1 MPRRMR
7 QQDLDFDI
15 HIDPAC
21 SSQVASLGSPSMDDE
36 YHYDDIEESARQHFD
51 DDDEDMS
58 HADGGDNS
66 SHHENEN
73 EDDVF
78 SDNSPRSSMGSMS
91 EGDPRKNARDGLR
104 SPRISDIRQYEA
116 EADFVPTVKG
126 TPRPP
131 FRSPSSVKAMQMS
144 SPAPSVVGSGQPRP
158 ERRSAL
164 PTVSRLGSPS
174 LSAQY
179 SPKKTPPRFK
189 KNDPPLVLLH
199 VTLLPLRW
207 SWGDVL
213 DEAKTSELSDGI
225 KTLREAWRQL
235 QDTIGDTIQDRGV
248 LLPHPQNDFEVMEER
263 LLEALELP
271 FKRRA
276 RILECG
282 HYLGPSN
289 EMPFADEHDSEDDDN
304 DNYDDDR
311 EARAGEQ
318 KKETHW
324 CSTCHCEIRVDALG
338 AGKIYRVKV
347 YASNGLL
354 RAGAWEACWK
364 EMERVDIELEP
375 MMDAKLQDELV
386 RLAARQDRVIHPKS
400 RAGRRPLSSRVQ
412 DVEDEREDEDL
423 DDPAIGEE
431 TMHEDLHAGE
441 ESFMAQDENTDRRE
455 TSYDTTS
462 SERYREMYGEK
473 SRQHSARTSMG
484 SRPSMGFAPQD
495 ESFGEHKQQRRFHA
509 GGFPE
514 MVVNAFRALLDDKR
528 NLAIILLSALT
539 LAVALRGG
547 ANNRF
552 YDDILA
558 FQPVFTSS
566 EAPTTVV
573 TEETGEEGEVE
584 VEVEVGV
591 GVGAG
596 GETELLFSP
605 TSAVVEILF
614 TPQVKTD
621 GENPCA
627 AMEPQTIEKWMTAT
641 VTEMTTVA
649 QTEMPLAD
657 SEFYPDDDQGSLVDK
672 AHAGETLTLGENF
685 DEEGLHMDGEGEE
698 EEEAGQS
705 DWEWGTRF
713 KFPW

>member
-21 SSQVASLGSPSMDDE
+21 SSQAAPFGGPSMEDD
-36 YHYDDIEESARQHFD
+36 YHYEDIEESVGQHFD
-51 DDDEDMS
+51 DDDGDMS
-58 HADGGDNS
+58 HVDGGDNS
-66 SHHENEN
+66 SHHDEH

-91 EGDPRKNARDGLR
+91 EDAPRKNSHEGLR
-104 SPRISDIRQYEA
+104 SPRISDIQQYET
-116 EADFVPTVKG
+116 EADYVPTAKG

-144 SPAPSVVGSGQPRP
+144 SPAPSVVGSGQPRSG
-158 ERRSAL
+158 RRSAL
-164 PTVSRLGSPS
+164 PTVSRLGSPGS
-174 LSAQY
+174 QPAQY

-213 DEAKTSELSDGI
+213 DDAKTSELSDGI
-225 KTLREAWRQL
+225 KTLRESWREL

-289 EMPFADEHDSEDDDN
+289 EMPFADERDSEDDDAF
-304 DNYDDDR
+304 DDDGSIR
-311 EARAGEQ
+311 PTAAE

-324 CSTCHCEIRVDALG
+324 CSTCHCEIPVDALG

-347 YASNGLL
+347 YASNGLM

-375 MMDAKLQDELV
+375 MMDSKLQDELV
-386 RLAARQDRVIHPKS
+386 RLAARQDRVIHSKS

-412 DVEDEREDEDL
+412 DVEDEREDEEDL
-423 DDPAIGEE
+423 DDPVIGEE
-431 TMHEDLHAGE
+431 TMGE
-441 ESFMAQDENTDRRE
+441 ESFMAQDEKAHRRQ

-462 SERYREMYGEK
+462 SDRYRDMYGGK

-495 ESFGEHKQQRRFHA
+495 DSFGQRKQQGRFNA
-509 GGFPE
+509 GSFPD
-514 MVVNAFRALLDDKR
+514 MVVKAFKALLDDKR
-528 NLAIILLSALT
+528 NLAIMLLSALT
-539 LAVALRGG
+539 LVVALRGG
-547 ANNRF
+547 VSSRL
-552 YDDILA
+552 YDDIVS
-558 FQPVFTSS
+558 FQPSFTDSD
-566 EAPTTVV
+566 AADVPTAVV
-573 TEETGEEGEVE
+573 TEEFGQDGEIEVE
-584 VEVEVGV
+584 VEA
-591 GVGAG
+591 GA
-596 GETELLFSP
+596 EDATELLFSP

-614 TPQVKTD
+614 TPQVKID

-627 AMEPQTIEKWMTAT
+627 AMEPQTVEKWMTAT
-641 VTEMTTVA
+641 VTEMTTV
-649 QTEMPLAD
+649 TRTDMPFAD
-657 SEFYPDDDQGSLVDK
+657 SEEISSDDEEEDTVADK
-672 AHAGETLTLGENF
+672 TFTGETLTLGENNVD
-685 DEEGLHMDGEGEE
+685 DEEDLN
-698 EEEAGQS
+698 GQGGGHS
-705 DWEWGTRF
+705 EWDWGSPF

>member
-1 MPRRMR
+1 ME
-7 QQDLDFDI
+7 
-15 HIDPAC
+15 
-21 SSQVASLGSPSMDDE
+21 DDYNYE
-36 YHYDDIEESARQHFD
+36 DIEESVGQHYD
-51 DDDEDMS
+51 DDDGDMS
-58 HADGGDNS
+58 HAEGGDNS
-66 SHHENEN
+66 SHHEH

-91 EGDPRKNARDGLR
+91 EDAPRKNSHDGLR
-104 SPRISDIRQYEA
+104 SPRISDIQQYET
-116 EADFVPTVKG
+116 EADYVPTVKG

-144 SPAPSVVGSGQPRP
+144 SPAPSVVGSAQPRSG
-158 ERRSAL
+158 RRSAL
-164 PTVSRLGSPS
+164 PTVSRLGSPGS
-174 LSAQY
+174 LPAQY

-213 DEAKTSELSDGI
+213 DDAKTSELSDGV
-225 KTLREAWRQL
+225 KTLRESWREL
-235 QDTIGDTIQDRGV
+235 LDTIGDNIQDRGV

-289 EMPFADEHDSEDDDN
+289 EMPFADEHDSEDDDTF
-304 DNYDDDR
+304 DEDGSIR
-311 EARAGEQ
+311 PTAAE
-318 KKETHW
+318 KKQTHW
-324 CSTCHCEIRVDALG
+324 CTTCHNEIPVDALG

-347 YASNGLL
+347 YASNGLM

-375 MMDAKLQDELV
+375 MMDTKLQDELV
-386 RLAARQDRVIHPKS
+386 RLAARQDRANPSKS

-423 DDPAIGEE
+423 DDPVMGEE
-431 TMHEDLHAGE
+431 TMHDDTHMGE
-441 ESFMAQDENTDRRE
+441 ESFMGQDEKSHHRQ

-462 SERYREMYGEK
+462 SERFREMYGGK

-495 ESFGEHKQQRRFHA
+495 ESFGQRKQQRRFNA
-509 GGFPE
+509 GSFPD
-514 MVVNAFRALLDDKR
+514 MVVNAFKALLDDKK
-528 NLAIILLSALT
+528 NLAILLLSALT
-539 LAVALRGG
+539 LVVALRGG
-547 ANNRF
+547 VSSRL
-552 YDDILA
+552 YDDIVS
-558 FQPVFTSS
+558 FQPLSTDSDL
-566 EAPTTVV
+566 PTAVV
-573 TEETGEEGEVE
+573 TEEFGEEGEIAAE
-584 VEVEVGV
+584 VEVEG
-591 GVGAG
+591 GAEDATG
-596 GETELLFSP
+596 LLFSP

-614 TPQVKTD
+614 TPQAQID

-627 AMEPQTIEKWMTAT
+627 AMEPQTVEKWMTAT
-641 VTEMTTVA
+641 VTEMTTV
-649 QTEMPLAD
+649 TRTDMPFAD
-657 SEFYPDDDQGSLVDK
+657 AEEESDSDDEEETLTDK
-672 AHAGETLTLGENF
+672 TFTGETLTLGENIDM
-685 DEEGLHMDGEGEE
+685 DEEELN
-698 EEEAGQS
+698 GQGGGHS
-705 DWEWGTRF
+705 DWDWGSRF